1 MSPDEEYEMLLSSA
15 SQKKTR
21 QEPAKEAALQRT
33 VNLKLRQATQELL
46 NKRNALAEKLCRQD
60 DRFGDKEKSYKAQM
74 HAFTQQIKKEQ
85 ASRVRAESQAETYKT
100 AAETQTANVQVVA
113 AERDAFAVRL
123 QQAQEVLR
131 LPCPVSCTC
140 IAVYTHTHTHT
151 HTQSH
156 THIYL
161 SIYTPIC
168 LSIHLSYLFIYP
180 SIHPSLPSLLRC
192 ITLCHTGASRAGL
205 DGKAYVTSS
214 YTYVISSYVSRYH
227 HMCHAG
233 ASRAG
238 LDGKGHA
245 SRACGAGRL
254 CE

>member
-100 AAETQTANVQVVA
+100 AAETQTANVQAVA
-113 AERDAFAVRL
+113 AERDAFAVQL

-131 LPCPVSCTC
+131 QPCPVSCTC
-140 IAVYTHTHTHT
+140 ITVYTHTHTHT
-151 HTQSH
+151 HTHTVTH
-156 THIYL
+156 THLSIHLYTYLSIYTSILSIYL
-161 SIYTPIC
+161 SIY
-168 LSIHLSYLFIYP
+168 P
-180 SIHPSLPSLLRC
+180 SIPAIPS
-192 ITLCHTGASRAGL
+192 
-205 DGKAYVTSS
+205 
-214 YTYVISSYVSRYH
+214 
-227 HMCHAG
+227 
-233 ASRAG
+233 
-238 LDGKGHA
+238 
-245 SRACGAGRL
+245 
-254 CE
+254 

>member
-1 MSPDEEYEMLLSSA
+1 MANVSPDEEYEMLLSSA

-100 AAETQTANVQVVA
+100 AAETQTANVQAVA
-113 AERDAFAVRL
+113 AERDAFAVQL

-131 LPCPVSCTC
+131 QPCPVSCTC
-140 IAVYTHTHTHT
+140 ITVYTHTHTHT

-168 LSIHLSYLFIYP
+168 VSIHLSYLFIYP

-192 ITLCHTGASRAGL
+192 ITLCH
-205 DGKAYVTSS
+205 
-214 YTYVISSYVSRYH
+214 
-227 HMCHAG
+227 AG

-254 CE
+254 CEWGSCLDCC

>member
-1 MSPDEEYEMLLSSA
+1 MANVSPDEEYEMLLSSA

-100 AAETQTANVQVVA
+100 AAETQTANVQAVA
-113 AERDAFAVRL
+113 AERDAFAVQL

-131 LPCPVSCTC
+131 QPCPVSCTC
-140 IAVYTHTHTHT
+140 ITVYTHTHTHT
-151 HTQSH
+151 HTHTVTH
-156 THIYL
+156 THLSIHLYTYLSIYTSILSIYL
-161 SIYTPIC
+161 SIY
-168 LSIHLSYLFIYP
+168 P
-180 SIHPSLPSLLRC
+180 SIPAIPS
-192 ITLCHTGASRAGL
+192 
-205 DGKAYVTSS
+205 
-214 YTYVISSYVSRYH
+214 
-227 HMCHAG
+227 
-233 ASRAG
+233 
-238 LDGKGHA
+238 
-245 SRACGAGRL
+245 
-254 CE
+254 